1 MGNGKW
7 KMEKSKYIQISING
21 GITESEVESIKNSEG
36 ITIMKSNNI
45 IDSNYT
51 TEILAMISVVSASTI
66 SNLTKIIIEIIKSKR
81 SVRYKDNNIEI
92 NGISSE
98 KLSEI
103 LNNINEK

>member
-1 MGNGKW
+1 
-7 KMEKSKYIQISING
+7 MEKSKYIQISING